1 MVMPR
6 LHTSHLAQYSAPAP
20 PPHWITSGAIQY
32 GVPTLVWRLA
42 SALLSWTQCIVN
54 TVNSFTISYSNQPLT
69 CPASTCEVWSAGHLA
84 RDAVV
89 HELDLAVLGQQDVAP
104 LHVAVEAE
112 VLLQVEEGVQ
122 HLHTMQR
129 CTACRGAAVF
139 TLSHLLDDVRDLVL
153 VEPPLVPGEGRGH
166 VGHGAEAAQLHA
178 VPHVPPHPGHGAVQL
193 HAHCSCP
200 TPKKLHLA
208 TG

>member
-1 MVMPR
+1 M
-6 LHTSHLAQYSAPAP
+6 
-20 PPHWITSGAIQY
+20 
-32 GVPTLVWRLA
+32 WRLA

-54 TVNSFTISYSNQPLT
+54 TVNRFRLRYSNQPLT

-89 HELDLAVLGQQDVAP
+89 HELDLAVLGEQDIAP

-122 HLHTMQR
+122 HLHTMQWSPCSGHR
-129 CTACRGAAVF
+129 AAVF

-166 VGHGAEAAQLHA
+166 VRHGAEAAQLHA
-178 VPHVPPHPGHGAVQL
+178 VPHVPPHPGHGTGQL
-193 HAHCSCP
+193 HAHDKLP
-200 TPKKLHLA
+200 TPQKGNCTALARMHGIVLSFSFKLSPCLSF
-208 TG
+208 TT